1 MTMAEDRR
9 PWFKTLFCL
18 RGSVIRAVMPRVGI
32 CVGFALI
39 VTLLDNAGFA
49 VSWPI
54 LGGVVPSIVLGL
66 LLVFRTNASYERF
79 WEGRKLWGNIVNTT
93 RNLARQIWVSVDTS
107 RQSKEQALKL
117 LVAFA
122 IATKQHLRQQP
133 CAHELNHLVTP
144 PQLEKLMGMNS
155 PPLEI
160 AFWLG
165 DYLQVQQLKG
175 RINAYQLQ
183 AMTSQLNSLVNSLG
197 GCERILNTPLPLAY
211 SIHLKQLLVMY
222 CLALPFQVVSEL
234 NGWTIPVVALV
245 AFAVFGV
252 EEIGLEIEN
261 PFGCDR
267 NDLPLNAICQTMEHN
282 IQDLI
287 TLTPSIEKNEQQP
300 WQITTLLP
308 MGKEKQNVE

>member
-1 MTMAEDRR
+1 MAEDRR
-9 PWFKTLFCL
+9 PWFKTLLCV
-18 RGSVIRAVMPRVGI
+18 RGSVIRAVLPRVGI
-32 CVGFALI
+32 CTGFALLI
-39 VTLLDNAGFA
+39 TLMHNAGIS
-49 VSWPI
+49 VSWPV

-66 LLVFRTNASYERF
+66 LLVFRTNTSYERF
-79 WEGRKLWGNIVNTT
+79 WEGRKLWGNVVNTS
-93 RNLARQIWVSVDTS
+93 RNLARQIWVSVDTN
-107 RQSKEQALKL
+107 RRSKERALKL
-117 LVAFA
+117 LVAYA
-122 IATKQHLRQQP
+122 IAMKQHLRQQP
-133 CAHELNHLVTP
+133 CQQELTHLVTP
-144 PQLEKLMGMNS
+144 AQLNQLTGMNS

-175 RINAYQLQ
+175 RISPYQLQ
-183 AMTSQLNSLVNSLG
+183 AMTQQVNSLVDSLG
-197 GCERILNTPLPLAY
+197 GCERILKTPLPLAY

-234 NGWTIPVVALV
+234 NLWTVPVVALV

-261 PFGCDR
+261 PFGCDP
-267 NDLPLNAICQTMEHN
+267 NDLPLNAICQTMERN

-287 TLTPSIEKNEQQP
+287 TLTPSIEKKEQQP

-308 MGKEKQNVE
+308 VRNEKQNIE

>member
-1 MTMAEDRR
+1 M
-9 PWFKTLFCL
+9 
-18 RGSVIRAVMPRVGI
+18 S
-32 CVGFALI
+32 
-39 VTLLDNAGFA
+39 
-49 VSWPI
+49 VSWPV

-79 WEGRKLWGNIVNTT
+79 WEGRKLWGSIVNTS

-107 RQSKEQALKL
+107 RLSKERALKL

-133 CAHELNHLVTP
+133 CQQELTHLVTP
-144 PQLEKLMGMNS
+144 AQLNKLTGMNS

-165 DYLQVQQLKG
+165 DYLQVQQLKV
-175 RINAYQLQ
+175 RINPYQLQ
-183 AMTSQLNSLVNSLG
+183 AMTQQLNTLVDALG
-197 GCERILNTPLPLAY
+197 GCERILKTPLPLAY

-234 NGWTIPVVALV
+234 NLWTVPVVALV
-245 AFAVFGV
+245 SFAVFGV

-261 PFGCDR
+261 PFGCDP
-267 NDLPLNAICQTMEHN
+267 NDLPLNAICQTMERN

-300 WQITTLLP
+300 WQITALVP
-308 MGKEKQNVE
+308 MENEKQNIESP

>member
-1 MTMAEDRR
+1 MAEDRR
-9 PWFKTLFCL
+9 PWFKTLLCL
-18 RGSVIRAVMPRVGI
+18 RGSVIRSVVPRVAI
-32 CVGFALI
+32 CSGFAGGITVLHN
-39 VTLLDNAGFA
+39 VGLG

-79 WEGRKLWGNIVNTT
+79 WEGRKLWGTIVNTS
-93 RNLARQIWVSVDTS
+93 RNLARQIWVSVDA
-107 RQSKEQALKL
+107 RRESKKRALNL

-122 IATKQHLRQQP
+122 IATKQHLRQRP
-133 CAHELNHLVTP
+133 CGQELQHLVSP
-144 PQLEKLMGMNS
+144 GQLNKLLAINS

-160 AFWLG
+160 AVWLG

-175 RINAYQLQ
+175 RINPYQLQ
-183 AMTSQLNSLVNSLG
+183 AMTEQLNSLVDALG
-197 GCERILNTPLPLAY
+197 GCERILKTPLPLAY

-234 NGWTIPVVALV
+234 NWWTIPVVSLV

-261 PFGCDR
+261 PFGCDP

-282 IQDLI
+282 IQDLT
-287 TLTPSIEKNEQQP
+287 TLTPSIEKNPHQP
-300 WQITTLLP
+300 WQVSSLLP
-308 MGKEKQNVE
+308 ITADQQQTD

>member
-1 MTMAEDRR
+1 MCT
-9 PWFKTLFCL
+9 
-18 RGSVIRAVMPRVGI
+18 
-32 CVGFALI
+32 GFSLLI
-39 VTLLDNAGFA
+39 TLLHNAGIP
-49 VSWPI
+49 VSWPV
-54 LGGVVPSIVLGL
+54 LGSVVPSLVLGL

-79 WEGRKLWGNIVNTT
+79 WEGRKLWGTMINTV

-107 RQSKEQALKL
+107 RGSKEQALKL

-133 CAHELNHLVTP
+133 CQQELRHLVSPT
-144 PQLEKLMGMNS
+144 QLDKLLTMNS

-175 RINAYQLQ
+175 RINPYQLQ
-183 AMTSQLNSLVNSLG
+183 AMTQQVNTLVDVLG
-197 GCERILNTPLPLAY
+197 GCERILKTPLPLSY

-222 CLALPFQVVSEL
+222 CMALPFQVVNEL
-234 NGWTIPVVALV
+234 NVWTIPVVALV

-261 PFGCDR
+261 PFGCDL
-267 NDLPLNAICQTMEHN
+267 NDLPLNAICQTMERN
-282 IQDLI
+282 IQDLV

-300 WQITTLLP
+300 WQITTLH
-308 MGKEKQNVE
+308 

>member
-1 MTMAEDRR
+1 MAEDRR
-9 PWFKTLFCL
+9 PWFKTLLCM
-18 RGSVIRAVMPRVGI
+18 RGSVIWAVLPRMAI
-32 CVGFALI
+32 CTGFAVI
-39 VTLLDNAGFA
+39 VTLLHNADVA
-49 VSWPI
+49 VSWPV
-54 LGGVVPSIVLGL
+54 LGGVVPSLVLGL
-66 LLVFRTNASYERF
+66 LLVFRTNTSYERF
-79 WEGRKLWGNIVNTT
+79 WEGRKLWGTIVNTS

-107 RQSKEQALKL
+107 RQSKERALKL

-133 CAHELNHLVTP
+133 CEQELRHLVSP
-144 PQLEKLMGMNS
+144 AQLNKLLGMNS

-165 DYLQVQQLKG
+165 DYLQVQQIKG
-175 RINAYQLQ
+175 RMNPYQLQ
-183 AMTSQLNSLVNSLG
+183 AMTEKLNTLVDALG
-197 GCERILNTPLPLAY
+197 GCERILKTPLPIAY

-234 NGWTIPVVALV
+234 NWWTIPVVSLV
-245 AFAVFGV
+245 AFAVLGV

-261 PFGCDR
+261 PFGCDP
-267 NDLPLNAICQTMEHN
+267 NDLPLNTICQTMERN

-287 TLTPSIEKNEQQP
+287 TLKPSIEKTETQP

-308 MGKEKQNVE
+308 VGPEQQTID

>member
-1 MTMAEDRR
+1 MAEDRR
-9 PWFKTLFCL
+9 PWFKTLFCV
-18 RGSVIRAVMPRVGI
+18 RGSVIQAVLPRVGM
-32 CVGFALI
+32 CTGFSLLI
-39 VTLLDNAGFA
+39 TLLHNAGIP
-49 VSWPI
+49 VSWPV
-54 LGGVVPSIVLGL
+54 LGSVVPSLVLGL

-79 WEGRKLWGNIVNTT
+79 WEGRKLWGTMINTV

-107 RQSKEQALKL
+107 RGSKEQALKL

-133 CAHELNHLVTP
+133 CQQELRHLVSPT
-144 PQLEKLMGMNS
+144 QLDKLLTMNS

-175 RINAYQLQ
+175 RINPYQLQ
-183 AMTSQLNSLVNSLG
+183 AMTQQVNTLVDVLG
-197 GCERILNTPLPLAY
+197 GCERILKTPLPLSY

-222 CLALPFQVVSEL
+222 CMALPFQVVNEL
-234 NGWTIPVVALV
+234 NVWTIPVVALV

-261 PFGCDR
+261 PFGCDL
-267 NDLPLNAICQTMEHN
+267 NDLPLNAICQTMERN
-282 IQDLI
+282 IQDLV

-300 WQITTLLP
+300 WQITTLH
-308 MGKEKQNVE
+308 

>member
-1 MTMAEDRR
+1 MAEDRR
-9 PWFKTLFCL
+9 PWFKTLFCW
-18 RGSVIRAVMPRVGI
+18 RGSVIRAVLPRVAM
-32 CVGFALI
+32 CTGFSVVI
-39 VTLLDNAGFA
+39 TLLYGAGFS
-49 VSWPI
+49 VSWPV

-79 WEGRKLWGNIVNTT
+79 WEGRKLWGTMINTV
-93 RNLARQIWVSVDTS
+93 RNLARQIWVAVDTS
-107 RQSKEQALKL
+107 RESKEQVLKL

-133 CAHELNHLVTP
+133 CDRELRHLVTP
-144 PQLEKLMGMNS
+144 AQLDKLMTMNS

-175 RINAYQLQ
+175 RINPYQLQ
-183 AMTSQLNSLVNSLG
+183 AMTQQVNTLVDVLG
-197 GCERILNTPLPLAY
+197 GCERILKTPLPLAY

-222 CLALPFQVVSEL
+222 CMALPFQVVSEL
-234 NGWTIPVVALV
+234 NGWTIPVVSLV

-261 PFGCDR
+261 PFGCDP
-267 NDLPLNAICQTMEHN
+267 NDLPLNAICQTMERN
-282 IQDLI
+282 IQDLL
-287 TLTPSIEKNEQQP
+287 TLTPSIERGQQP
-300 WQITTLLP
+300 WQITTL
-308 MGKEKQNVE
+308 K

>member
-1 MTMAEDRR
+1 MAEDRR
-9 PWFKTLFCL
+9 PWFKTLFCV
-18 RGSVIRAVMPRVGI
+18 RGSVIQAVLPRVGM
-32 CVGFALI
+32 CTGFSLLI
-39 VTLLDNAGFA
+39 TLLHNAGIP
-49 VSWPI
+49 VSWPV
-54 LGGVVPSIVLGL
+54 LGSVVPSLVLGL

-79 WEGRKLWGNIVNTT
+79 WEGRKLWGTMINTV

-107 RQSKEQALKL
+107 RGSKEQALKL

-133 CAHELNHLVTP
+133 CQHELRHLVSST
-144 PQLEKLMGMNS
+144 QLDKLLTMNS

-175 RINAYQLQ
+175 RINPYQLQ
-183 AMTSQLNSLVNSLG
+183 AMTQQVNTLVDVLG
-197 GCERILNTPLPLAY
+197 GCERILKTPLPLSY

-222 CLALPFQVVSEL
+222 CMALPFQVVNEL
-234 NGWTIPVVALV
+234 NVWTIPVVALV

-261 PFGCDR
+261 PFGCDL
-267 NDLPLNAICQTMEHN
+267 NDLPLNAICQTMERN
-282 IQDLI
+282 IQDLV

-300 WQITTLLP
+300 WQITTLY
-308 MGKEKQNVE
+308 

>member
-1 MTMAEDRR
+1 MAEDRR
-9 PWFKTLFCL
+9 PWFKTLFCV
-18 RGSVIRAVMPRVGI
+18 RGSVIQAVLPRVGM
-32 CVGFALI
+32 CTGFSLLI
-39 VTLLDNAGFA
+39 TLLHNAGIP
-49 VSWPI
+49 VSWPV
-54 LGGVVPSIVLGL
+54 LGSVVPSLVLGL

-79 WEGRKLWGNIVNTT
+79 WEGRKLWGTMINTV

-107 RQSKEQALKL
+107 RGSKEQALKL

-133 CAHELNHLVTP
+133 CQHELRHLVSPT
-144 PQLEKLMGMNS
+144 QLDKLLTMNS

-175 RINAYQLQ
+175 RINPYQLQ
-183 AMTSQLNSLVNSLG
+183 AMTQQVNTLVDVLG
-197 GCERILNTPLPLAY
+197 GCERILKTPLPLSY

-222 CLALPFQVVSEL
+222 CMALPFQVVNEL
-234 NGWTIPVVALV
+234 NVWTIPVVALV

-261 PFGCDR
+261 PFGCDL
-267 NDLPLNAICQTMEHN
+267 NDLPLNAICQTMERN
-282 IQDLI
+282 IQDLV

-300 WQITTLLP
+300 WQITTLH
-308 MGKEKQNVE
+308 

>member
-1 MTMAEDRR
+1 MAEDRR
-9 PWFKTLFCL
+9 PWFKTLFCF
-18 RGSVIRAVMPRVGI
+18 RGSVIQAVIPRVGM
-32 CVGFALI
+32 CTGFAVLI
-39 VTLLDNAGFA
+39 TLLHMAGAA

-79 WEGRKLWGNIVNTT
+79 WEGRKLWGNLVNTT
-93 RNLARQIWVSVDTS
+93 RNLARQIWVSIDTS
-107 RQSKEQALKL
+107 RQSKEQALNL

-122 IATKQHLRQQP
+122 IATKQHLRHQP
-133 CAHELNHLVTP
+133 CEHELRHLVTP
-144 PQLEKLMGMNS
+144 AQLNKLLSMNS

-175 RINAYQLQ
+175 RINPYQLQ
-183 AMTSQLNSLVNSLG
+183 AMTDQVNSLVDSLG
-197 GCERILNTPLPLAY
+197 GCERILKTPLPLAY

-222 CLALPFQVVSEL
+222 CLALPFQVVNEL
-234 NGWTIPVVALV
+234 NLWTIPVVALV

-261 PFGCDR
+261 PFGCDP
-267 NDLPLNAICQTMEHN
+267 NDLPLNAICHTMERN
-282 IQDLI
+282 IQDLV

-308 MGKEKQNVE
+308 MEKEK